1 MCSERTGVN
10 GNFTSGRSV
19 LHLASKECA
28 SCCFF
33 LEDEAKA
40 D

>member
-10 GNFTSGRSV
+10 GNFTRNV
-19 LHLASKECA
+19 LIAV
-28 SCCFF
+28 FF